1 MRKTIFEQIKERVS
15 FASELKRLDLLIR
28 DKDGVRIEAPKS
40 NIIISENDYK
50 INFISLEDFFD
61 TFVFKKWKARGTCIN
76 CKDLREALCFEDI
89 LESEEPSLED
99 TISFCEYV
107 ANLVKLYNKACLKEG
122 VRFYPTDVTV
132 AISAN
137 LNSIM
142 DWLNQKM
149 VFFEKEERVL
159 ITEKNAA
166 VTAVAECVDEE
177 LAYQIVKYN
186 HYTLKGDILN
196 KKEILLKLGSELE
209 PKRGQLNSK
218 LGDNI
223 FFMLNN
229 LNIRHNNKSKKDKNY
244 KEYVAKMKKNKLEE
258 WYDELYQMMLLA
270 MLELEQV
277 ERNQKINELK
287 LISNKKELSDSNLNQ
302 IALIFSDIIYITVA
316 DNREM
321 LPKRCHSA

>member
-1 MRKTIFEQIKERVS
+1 MRKTIFEQIKDRIS
-15 FASELKRLDLLIR
+15 FASEIQRLDKLIN
-28 DKDGVRIEAPKS
+28 DPNGIRIEIPDTFFS
-40 NIIISENDYK
+40 MTDNDVDIQYY
-50 INFISLEDFFD
+50 SLEDFFD
-61 TFVFKKWKARGTCIN
+61 TFMFKTWKARGTCIS
-76 CKDLREALCFEDI
+76 CKDMRKTLNLDEIVDSDDPSFE
-89 LESEEPSLED
+89 E
-99 TISFCEYV
+99 TISYCEYV
-107 ANLVKLYNKACLKEG
+107 ANLIKLYDKAELKEG
-122 VRFYPTDVTV
+122 VHLCKTSVAV
-132 AISAN
+132 AIITN

-142 DWLNQKM
+142 DWLNQEM

-166 VTAVAECVDEE
+166 VTAVAEYVDEE

-186 HYTLKGDILN
+186 HYTLKGDISK

-209 PKRGQLNSK
+209 PKRKQLSPINSQ
-218 LGDNI
+218 LETNI

-229 LNIRHNNKSKKDKNY
+229 LNIRHNNRSKKDKNY

-287 LISNKKELSDSNLNQ
+287 TH
-302 IALIFSDIIYITVA
+302 F
-316 DNREM
+316 
-321 LPKRCHSA
+321 

>member
-1 MRKTIFEQIKERVS
+1 MRKTIFEQIKDRIS
-15 FASELKRLDLLIR
+15 FASEIQRLDKLIN
-28 DKDGVRIEAPKS
+28 DPNGIRIEIP
-40 NIIISENDYK
+40 NTLFTMTDNDFDIKYY
-50 INFISLEDFFD
+50 SLEDFFD
-61 TFVFKKWKARGTCIN
+61 AFMFKTWKARGTCIS
-76 CKDLREALCFEDI
+76 CEDMREALNLDEILDSDDPTFE
-89 LESEEPSLED
+89 E
-99 TISFCEYV
+99 TISYCEYV
-107 ANLVKLYNKACLKEG
+107 ANLIKLHDRAELKEG
-122 VRFYPTDVTV
+122 VHFYNTSVTV
-132 AISAN
+132 AIITN

-142 DWLNQKM
+142 DWLNQEM
-149 VFFEKEERVL
+149 VFFENEERVL

-186 HYTLKGDILN
+186 HYTLKGDISK

-287 LISNKKELSDSNLNQ
+287 TH
-302 IALIFSDIIYITVA
+302 F
-316 DNREM
+316 
-321 LPKRCHSA
+321 

>member
-1 MRKTIFEQIKERVS
+1 MRKTIFEQIKERIS
-15 FASELKRLDLLIR
+15 FSSELKRLDLLIR
-28 DKDGVRIEAPKS
+28 DKGGVRIEAPKS

-122 VRFYPTDVTV
+122 VRFYPTDVTA

-159 ITEKNAA
+159 ITEKNSA

-186 HYTLKGDILN
+186 HYTLKGDISK
-196 KKEILLKLGSELE
+196 KKEILLKLGNELE
-209 PKRGQLNSK
+209 PKRKQLSSLNGQLET
-218 LGDNI
+218 NI

-229 LNIRHNNKSKKDKNY
+229 LNIRHNNRSKKDKNY

-270 MLELEQV
+270 MLELEQI

-287 LISNKKELSDSNLNQ
+287 TH
-302 IALIFSDIIYITVA
+302 F
-316 DNREM
+316 
-321 LPKRCHSA
+321 

>member
-1 MRKTIFEQIKERVS
+1 MRKTIFEQIKDRIS

-40 NIIISENDYK
+40 DIIFSADDYNINYV
-50 INFISLEDFFD
+50 SLEDFFD
-61 TFVFKKWKARGTCIN
+61 TFMFKRWKARGTCIN
-76 CKDLREALCFEDI
+76 CKDMRDALCFEKI
-89 LESEEPSLED
+89 LKSTEPSFED

-122 VRFYPTDVTV
+122 VRFYPTDVTA

-149 VFFEKEERVL
+149 IFFEKEERVL

-166 VTAVAECVDEE
+166 VSAVAERVDEE

-186 HYTLKGDILN
+186 HYTLKGDITK

-209 PKRGQLNSK
+209 PKRKQLSSLNGQLET
-218 LGDNI
+218 NI

-229 LNIRHNNKSKKDKNY
+229 LNIRHNNRSKKDKNY

-287 LISNKKELSDSNLNQ
+287 TH
-302 IALIFSDIIYITVA
+302 F
-316 DNREM
+316 
-321 LPKRCHSA
+321 